1 MSFIVTISYIE
12 KTVEISIIYLDI
24 GKRLHL
30 VRFLKKYEGRKS
42 KMSNSFMDKLMSFV
56 DVIAGPLTKFGNLGF
71 VRGMVNGMVASS
83 GVTMIGSVFLVLN
96 LLGNPTGG
104 LAFGGKALLPFL
116 TPFADQLG
124 LVNSLTMGL
133 MAIYMVI
140 GMGAEYAQIKGFNK
154 TTGAVGAF
162 LAFLFLNYNAV
173 VDGALSVGNWGGTGI
188 ITAAI
193 AMAIS
198 GNVIAFCYK
207 HNIKIT
213 LPDSVPPAIADSFSA
228 IIPYLFTVLICWGIR
243 TIAGFDIPTVVCSML
258 LPVFS
263 AADNVFIYTLSY
275 FLVSLLW
282 TCGLHGDNIVG
293 AVTNTFV
300 NGWSAEN
307 QNLFA
312 AGTAVSELPYVWTGN
327 LNRLHMWVSS
337 CWPMLV
343 YMYMSSKKLPHLKS
357 LATISLPAAV
367 FCIIEPIMFG
377 LPVVLNA
384 YLLIPFVVSH
394 TITAALTYTLTQV
407 GFVGKMCISLPWA
420 TPSPILGYLGAAG
433 SVGGI
438 IVVIINFAIGMV
450 IFYPFWKA
458 YEKAEVAKFSEEA

>member
-1 MSFIVTISYIE
+1 MSE
-12 KTVEISIIYLDI
+12 N
-24 GKRLHL
+24 
-30 VRFLKKYEGRKS
+30 
-42 KMSNSFMDKLMSFV
+42 NSFMDKLMAFV
-56 DVIAGPLTKFGNLGF
+56 DVIAGPLTKFGNIGG
-71 VRGMVNGMVASS
+71 VRAIVNGMVASS

-96 LLGNPTGG
+96 LLGSPNGG
-104 LAFGGKALLPFL
+104 LSFGGKALLPFL

-133 MAIYMVI
+133 MAVYMVI
-140 GMGAEYAQIKGFNK
+140 AMGAEYAAIKGFNK

-162 LAFLFLNYNAV
+162 MAFLFLNYNAV
-173 VDGALSVGNWGGTGI
+173 GALVDEGGSALAIGNWGGTGI
-188 ITAAI
+188 ITAII
-193 AMAIS
+193 ATLIS
-198 GNVIAFCYK
+198 GNVIALCYE

-228 IIPYLFTVLICWGIR
+228 IIPYLFVVLICWLVR
-243 TIAGFDIPTVVCSML
+243 TIAGVDIPSVVMGLL
-258 LPVFS
+258 LPVLS
-263 AADNVFIYTLSY
+263 AADNVFIYTVSY

-293 AVTNTFV
+293 AVANTFV
-300 NGWSAEN
+300 NTWTAEN

-312 AGTAVSELPYVWTGN
+312 AGTAVADLPYVWTAN

-384 YLLIPFVVSH
+384 YLLIPFVLSH
-394 TITAALTYTLTQV
+394 TVTAALTYILTDI

-420 TPSPILGYLGAAG
+420 TPSPILGYLGAGG

-438 IVVIINFAIGMV
+438 IVVFINFAIGMV

-458 YEKAEVAKFSEEA
+458 YEKAEVAKLTEEA

>member
-1 MSFIVTISYIE
+1 MSE
-12 KTVEISIIYLDI
+12 N
-24 GKRLHL
+24 
-30 VRFLKKYEGRKS
+30 
-42 KMSNSFMDKLMSFV
+42 NSFMDKLMAFV

-96 LLGNPTGG
+96 LLGNPSGG

-116 TPFADQLG
+116 TPLADQLG

-133 MAIYMVI
+133 MAVYMVI

-154 TTGAVGAF
+154 TTGAVGSF

-173 VDGALSVGNWGGTGI
+173 GALAEGGSALAIGNWGGTGI

-293 AVTNTFV
+293 AVVNTFV
-300 NGWSAEN
+300 NTWTAEN
-307 QNLFA
+307 QNIFA
-312 AGTAVSELPYVWTGN
+312 ADPTAVLPYTWTSN
-327 LNRLHMWVSS
+327 LNRLFMWVST

-357 LATISLPAAV
+357 LATISLPAAI

-384 YLLIPFVVSH
+384 YLIIPFVLSH
-394 TITAALTYTLTQV
+394 TITGALTYILTDI

-420 TPSPILGYLGAAG
+420 TPSPILGYLGTAG

-438 IVVIINFAIGMV
+438 IVVVINFLIGMV

-458 YEKAEVAKFSEEA
+458 YEKAEVAKLTEEA

>member
-1 MSFIVTISYIE
+1 MSE
-12 KTVEISIIYLDI
+12 NK
-24 GKRLHL
+24 
-30 VRFLKKYEGRKS
+30 
-42 KMSNSFMDKLMSFV
+42 SFMDKLMAFV
-56 DVIAGPLTKFGNLGF
+56 DVIAGPLTKFGSIPF
-71 VRGMVNGMVASS
+71 VRAVVNGMVASS

-96 LLGNPTGG
+96 LLGTPGGG
-104 LAFGGKALLPFL
+104 LSFDGNALLPFL
-116 TPFADQLG
+116 TPLADKLG

-133 MAIYMVI
+133 MAVYMVI
-140 GMGAEYAQIKGFNK
+140 AMGAEFAAAKGINK

-162 LAFLFLNYNAV
+162 MAFLFLNYNAV

-188 ITAAI
+188 ITAILATF
-193 AMAIS
+193 IS
-198 GNVIAFCYK
+198 VQILDLCYK

-228 IIPYLFTVLICWGIR
+228 IIPYLFAALVCWGIR
-243 TIAGFDIPTVVCSML
+243 TVAGIDIPTVILGL
-258 LPVFS
+258 LVPVLS
-263 AADNVFIYTLSY
+263 AADNVFIYTISY

-293 AVTNTFV
+293 AVANVFV
-300 NGWSAEN
+300 NQWTADN

-312 AGTAVSELPYVWTGN
+312 AGTAVADLPYTWTSN

-357 LATISLPAAV
+357 LATISLPAAI

-394 TITAALTYTLTQV
+394 TVTAALTYILTDI

-420 TPSPILGYLGAAG
+420 TPSPILGFLGTAG

-438 IVVIINFAIGMV
+438 IVVVINFLIGMV

-458 YEKAEVAKFSEEA
+458 YEKAEVAKMAEEA

>member
-1 MSFIVTISYIE
+1 MSE
-12 KTVEISIIYLDI
+12 NK
-24 GKRLHL
+24 
-30 VRFLKKYEGRKS
+30 
-42 KMSNSFMDKLMSFV
+42 SFMDKLMAYV

-71 VRGMVNGMVASS
+71 VRGIVNGMVASS

-96 LLGNPTGG
+96 LLGSPNGG
-104 LAFGGKALLPFL
+104 LSFGGKALLPFL

-124 LVNSLTMGL
+124 LVNSLTMGF
-133 MAIYMVI
+133 MAVYMVI
-140 GMGAEYAQIKGFNK
+140 AMGAEYAQVKGFNK

-173 VDGALSVGNWGGTGI
+173 GTMATADAAGVLTAAGSGLSTANWGGTGI

-193 AMAIS
+193 AMVIS
-198 GNVIAFCYK
+198 GNVIALCYK

-228 IIPYLFTVLICWGIR
+228 IIPYLFTVLICWLIR
-243 TIAGFDIPTVVCSML
+243 TIAGIDIPTVVCGML
-258 LPVFS
+258 LPVLG
-263 AADNVFIYTLSY
+263 AADNVFIYTISY

-293 AVTNTFV
+293 AVVNVFV
-300 NGWSAEN
+300 NQWTADN
-307 QNLFA
+307 QNAFA
-312 AGTAVSELPYVWTGN
+312 AGMAVGDLPYVWTAN

-357 LATISLPAAV
+357 LATISLPAAI

-384 YLLIPFVVSH
+384 YLLIPFVLSH
-394 TITAALTYTLTQV
+394 TVTAALTYILTDI

-420 TPSPILGYLGAAG
+420 TPSPVLGYLGAGG

-438 IVVIINFAIGMV
+438 IVVFINFAIGMV

-458 YEKAEVAKFSEEA
+458 YEKAEVAKLGEEA

>member
-1 MSFIVTISYIE
+1 MSE
-12 KTVEISIIYLDI
+12 N
-24 GKRLHL
+24 
-30 VRFLKKYEGRKS
+30 
-42 KMSNSFMDKLMSFV
+42 NSFMDKLMNFV
-56 DVIAGPLTKFGNLGF
+56 DVIAGPLTKFGNIGIMRA
-71 VRGMVNGMVASS
+71 VVNGMVAAS

-96 LLGNPTGG
+96 LLGSPNGG
-104 LAFGGKALLPFL
+104 LSFGGKALLPFL

-124 LVNSLTMGL
+124 LVNSLTMGF

-140 GMGAEYAQIKGFNK
+140 GMGSEYAAIKGFNK
-154 TTGAVGAF
+154 TTGAVGTF
-162 LAFLFLNYNAV
+162 MAFLFLNYDAV
-173 VDGALSVGNWGGTGI
+173 GTIATADASGVLTAVGNGLSTGNWGGTGV
-188 ITAAI
+188 ITAIIATAI
-193 AMAIS
+193 A
-198 GNVIAFCYK
+198 GNIIDLCYK
-207 HNIKIT
+207 HNVKIT

-228 IIPYLFTVLICWGIR
+228 IIPYLFTVLICWLIR
-243 TIAGFDIPTVVCSML
+243 TIAGIDIPNVVMGML
-258 LPVFS
+258 LPVLS

-282 TCGLHGDNIVG
+282 TCGLHGDNIVN

-300 NGWSAEN
+300 NTWTAEN

-312 AGTAVSELPYVWTGN
+312 AGTAVADLPYVWTSN
-327 LNRLHMWVSS
+327 INRLHMWVST

-367 FCIIEPIMFG
+367 FCIVEPIMFG

-384 YLLIPFVVSH
+384 YLLIPFVLTH
-394 TITAALTYTLTQV
+394 TITAGLTYVLTDI

-438 IVVIINFAIGMV
+438 VVVIINFLIGMV

-458 YEKAEVAKFSEEA
+458 YEKAEVAKLGENA